1 MNEHIL
7 LVEDEEDLRMTLCDR
22 LQNEGYIVD
31 VAVDGNEGLHKATS
45 HLFELIVLD
54 IMLPKRSGLDVCRD
68 IRNAGLTK
76 PILLL
81 TARDQIIDKV
91 VGLRIGAD
99 DYMTK
104 PFHALELMA
113 RIAALLRRAQSR
125 PADSIIQ
132 HGPLRMDVRATEVTL
147 NRKVV
152 ELSPEFGVQR
162 TSHSASELKNEGERK
177 MILRLTSATF
187 LVCFLS
193 LTVSFSKV
201 TQTPEDDVVKATR
214 YWLTNCTNGDRAAL
228 NAGMDVVNGTRE
240 SDSEGVAKH

>member
-31 VAVDGNEGLHKATS
+31 VSVDGNEGLHKATS

-68 IRNAGLTK
+68 IRKAGLTT

-81 TARDQIIDKV
+81 TARDQITDKV

-132 HGPLRMDVRATEVTL
+132 HGSLRTDVRATEVTL
-147 NRKVV
+147 NRKEV
-152 ELSPEFGVQR
+152 ELSAREFQLLRHFMEHPGETLSRDELLREVWGYEEGTFTRTVDVHIASLRRKLEKDPVSPE
-162 TSHSASELKNEGERK
+162 
-177 MILRLTSATF
+177 II
-187 LVCFLS
+187 
-193 LTVSFSKV
+193 V
-201 TQTPEDDVVKATR
+201 TIKGLGYR
-214 YWLTNCTNGDRAAL
+214 FDR
-228 NAGMDVVNGTRE
+228 GR
-240 SDSEGVAKH
+240 

>member
-7 LVEDEEDLRMTLCDR
+7 LVEYEEDLRMTLSDR
-22 LQNEGYIVD
+22 LQNEGYVVD
-31 VAVDGNEGLHKATS
+31 VAVDGNEGLHQATS
-45 HLFELIVLD
+45 QPLELIVLD

-132 HGPLRMDVRATEVTL
+132 HGSLRMDVRATEVTL
-147 NRKVV
+147 NRKEV
-152 ELSPEFGVQR
+152 ELSAREFQLLRHFMEHPGETLSRDELLREVWGYEEGTFTRTVDVHIASLRRKLEKDPVSPE
-162 TSHSASELKNEGERK
+162 
-177 MILRLTSATF
+177 II
-187 LVCFLS
+187 
-193 LTVSFSKV
+193 V
-201 TQTPEDDVVKATR
+201 TIKGLGYR
-214 YWLTNCTNGDRAAL
+214 FDR
-228 NAGMDVVNGTRE
+228 GR
-240 SDSEGVAKH
+240 